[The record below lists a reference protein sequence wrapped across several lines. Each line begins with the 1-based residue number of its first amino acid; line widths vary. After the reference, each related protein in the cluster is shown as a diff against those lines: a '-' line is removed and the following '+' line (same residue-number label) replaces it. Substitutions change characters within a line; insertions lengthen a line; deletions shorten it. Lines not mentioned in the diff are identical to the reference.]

1 MFIPITHLDFTPVK
15 VVIGNRQTQNLPL
28 LKIDSASSNIYLTIE
43 VKVDSSCYGI
53 NDMNELVYLR
63 DLVIIL
69 GFGVIIVTVFH
80 KLRLPAIA
88 GFILAGVL
96 VGPQSFGFVND
107 VHQVEVLAEFGV
119 ALLLFGIGLELSLE
133 KLRRLWKLIVAGGAL
148 QVGLSVL
155 AVVAIS
161 KTFDLPGNSAVFIGF
176 LLALSSTAIVM
187 RGLQQR
193 GEIDAPHGRLILGI
207 LVFQDFSV
215 VPMML
220 AIPILVGTDVQG
232 DVYLFTILQTL
243 GIVAAI
249 LLAALLIVPRILSLI
264 AKTRQRQLFILSVF
278 LICIGTAW
286 LITSSGASLAIG
298 AFLAGLVVAGSEYRH
313 QAMADLISFREVF
326 ASIFFVSIGMLL
338 VPSVIVENIFL
349 ILAILVAILVG
360 KSAIVFVS
368 AKVLRM
374 PLRVCMMT
382 AVALA
387 QMGEFSFVLLFS
399 VQGSGLIDKTLENN
413 LISAAILSMF
423 VTPFAMSFGPRL
435 AAGLGKLPRLRQLL
449 EVDMAEDATGSV
461 CDMRGHI
468 IVGGYGFAGRELSM
482 ALKNYGIPHVIVDIN
497 VENVSKASQDGVC
510 AFFGDVTNHD
520 VLVKLGAEYAGEL
533 VLLVNDPGAAE
544 QAVRVARKLAP
555 DLHIIVRTHYL
566 LDIEPI
572 LAAGADAVVP
582 AEREAAVEVTS
593 LVLNRHQIDP
603 QQIAD
608 HSLRIRNQTEEDS

>member
-1 MFIPITHLDFTPVK
+1 
-15 VVIGNRQTQNLPL
+15 
-28 LKIDSASSNIYLTIE
+28 
-43 VKVDSSCYGI
+43 
-53 NDMNELVYLR
+53 MNEVAYLR

-88 GFILAGVL
+88 GFILSGVV
-96 VGPQSFGFVND
+96 VGPHGFGFIND

-133 KLRRLWKLIVAGGAL
+133 KLRRLWKLIVVGGAL
-148 QVGLSVL
+148 QVGMSVL
-155 AVVAIS
+155 VAFAIS
-161 KTFDLPGNSAVFIGF
+161 RTFDLPGNSAVFIGF
-176 LLALSSTAIVM
+176 LVALSSTAIVM

-220 AIPILVGTDVQG
+220 AIPVLIGTDIQT
-232 DVYLFTILQTL
+232 DVYLVTVLKAV
-243 GIVAAI
+243 GIISAV
-249 LLAALLIVPRILSLI
+249 LLAALLIVPRILSFV
-264 AKTRQRQLFILSVF
+264 AKTRQRQLFILTVF

-286 LITSSGASLAIG
+286 LIASSGVSLAIG

-313 QAMADLISFREVF
+313 QALADLISFREVF
-326 ASIFFVSIGMLL
+326 ASLFFVSIGMLL
-338 VPSVIVENIFL
+338 VPSIIMENIFL
-349 ILAILVAILVG
+349 VLALLIAILTG
-360 KSAIVFVS
+360 KSVIVLAT
-368 AKVLRM
+368 AKILRM
-374 PLRVCMMT
+374 PLRVSIMT

-387 QMGEFSFVLLFS
+387 QIGEFSFVLLFS
-399 VQGSGLIDKTLENN
+399 VQGSGLIDKTLESN

-435 AAGLGKLPRLRQLL
+435 AAGLGKLSRLRRQL
-449 EVDMAEDATGSV
+449 EVDMAEDATAAV
-461 CDMRGHI
+461 CDMRDHVV
-468 IVGGYGFAGRELSM
+468 VGGYGFAGRELSK
-482 ALKNYGIPHVIVDIN
+482 ALRDYEIPHVIVDIN
-497 VENVSKASQDGVC
+497 IENVSKASQEGVL
-510 AFFGDVTNHD
+510 AFFGDVTSQE
-520 VLVKLGAEYAGEL
+520 VLVKLGAECAGEL

-555 DLHIIVRTHYL
+555 GLHIVVRTHYL

-572 LAAGADAVVP
+572 LAAGADEVVP
-582 AEREAAVEVTS
+582 SEREAAVEVTS
-593 LVLNRHQIDP
+593 LVLNRHQVTA

>member
-1 MFIPITHLDFTPVK
+1 M
-15 VVIGNRQTQNLPL
+15 
-28 LKIDSASSNIYLTIE
+28 S
-43 VKVDSSCYGI
+43 
-53 NDMNELVYLR
+53 ELVYLR

-88 GFILAGVL
+88 GFILSGVL
-96 VGPQSFGFVND
+96 VGPQGFGFIND
-107 VHQVEVLAEFGV
+107 VNQVEVLAEIGV

-133 KLRRLWKLIVAGGAL
+133 KLRRLWKLIAVGGAL

-155 AVVAIS
+155 AVFAIS
-161 KTFDLPGNSAVFIGF
+161 KTFGVPGNSAVFIGF

-207 LVFQDFSV
+207 LVFQDLSV

-220 AIPILVGTDVQG
+220 ALPILVGTDVLA
-232 DVYLFTILQTL
+232 DVYLFTILRAV
-243 GIVAAI
+243 GIIVAV
-249 LLAALLIVPRILSLI
+249 LLAALLIVPRILNLI
-264 AKTRQRQLFILSVF
+264 AKTRQRQLFILTVF

-313 QAMADLISFREVF
+313 QALADLISFREVF

-338 VPSVIVENIFL
+338 APSIIVENIFL
-349 ILAILVAILVG
+349 VLAILIAVLVG
-360 KSAIVFVS
+360 KSVIVFVT

-374 PLRVCMMT
+374 PLRVCVMT
-382 AVALA
+382 ALALA

-399 VQGSGLIDKTLENN
+399 VQGSGLIDKTLESN
-413 LISAAILSMF
+413 LISVAILSMF
-423 VTPFAMSFGPRL
+423 VTPFAMSYGPRL
-435 AAGLGKLPRLRQLL
+435 AAGLGKLPRLRRLL
-449 EVDMAEDATGSV
+449 EVEMAEGATDSV
-461 CDMRGHI
+461 SEMRDHV
-468 IVGGYGFAGRELSM
+468 IVGGYGFAGRELSK
-482 ALKNYGIPHVIVDIN
+482 ALKDYGIPHVIVDIN
-497 VENVSKASQDGVC
+497 MDNVSKASQEGGY
-510 AFFGDVTNHD
+510 AFFGDVTNQD
-520 VLVKLGAEYAGEL
+520 VLVKLGAEHAGEL

-544 QAVRVARKLAP
+544 HAARVARKLAP
-555 DLHIIVRTHYL
+555 SLHIVVRTHYL

-572 LAAGADAVVP
+572 LAAGADDVVP

-593 LVLNRHQIDP
+593 LVLNRHQVDS

-608 HSLRIRNQTEEDS
+608 HSFRIRNQTEESP

>member
-1 MFIPITHLDFTPVK
+1 M
-15 VVIGNRQTQNLPL
+15 
-28 LKIDSASSNIYLTIE
+28 S
-43 VKVDSSCYGI
+43 
-53 NDMNELVYLR
+53 ELVYLR

-88 GFILAGVL
+88 GFILSGVL
-96 VGPQSFGFVND
+96 VGPQGFGFIND
-107 VHQVEVLAEFGV
+107 VNQVEVLAEIGV

-133 KLRRLWKLIVAGGAL
+133 KLRRLWKLIAVGGAL

-155 AVVAIS
+155 AVFAIS
-161 KTFDLPGNSAVFIGF
+161 KTLDVPGNSAVFIGF

-207 LVFQDFSV
+207 LVFQDLSV

-220 AIPILVGTDVQG
+220 ALPILVGTDVLA
-232 DVYLFTILQTL
+232 DVYLFTILRAV
-243 GIVAAI
+243 GIIVAV
-249 LLAALLIVPRILSLI
+249 LLAALLIVPRILNLI
-264 AKTRQRQLFILSVF
+264 AKTRQRQLFILTVF

-313 QAMADLISFREVF
+313 QALADLISFREVF

-338 VPSVIVENIFL
+338 APSIIVENIFL
-349 ILAILVAILVG
+349 VLAILIAVLVG
-360 KSAIVFVS
+360 KSVIVFVT
-368 AKVLRM
+368 AKILRM
-374 PLRVCMMT
+374 PLRVCVMT
-382 AVALA
+382 ALALA

-399 VQGSGLIDKTLENN
+399 VQGSGLIDKTLESN
-413 LISAAILSMF
+413 LISVAILSMF
-423 VTPFAMSFGPRL
+423 VTPFAMSYGPRL
-435 AAGLGKLPRLRQLL
+435 AAGLGKLPRLRRLL
-449 EVDMAEDATGSV
+449 EVEMAEGATDSV
-461 CDMRGHI
+461 SEMRDHV
-468 IVGGYGFAGRELSM
+468 IVGGYGFAGRELSK
-482 ALKNYGIPHVIVDIN
+482 ALKDYGIPHVIVDIN
-497 VENVSKASQDGVC
+497 MDNVSKASQEGGY
-510 AFFGDVTNHD
+510 AFFGDVTNQD
-520 VLVKLGAEYAGEL
+520 VLVKLGAEHAGEL

-544 QAVRVARKLAP
+544 HAARVARKLAP
-555 DLHIIVRTHYL
+555 SLHIIVRTHYL

-572 LAAGADAVVP
+572 LAAGADDVVP

-593 LVLNRHQIDP
+593 LVLNRHQVDS

-608 HSLRIRNQTEEDS
+608 HSFRIRNQTEESP